1 MLNDSISEEKK
12 RLRAE
17 FHKGTKCACCGQSV
31 KLYKR
36 KINSGM
42 ALFLIGL
49 WRLECRHQE
58 TLPGMIGR
66 EFFSNKQVMNE
77 MDLTAS
83 SLDYSVMKHFG
94 IIEPRISEG
103 GKKDSGYWRL
113 TREGIDFVAN
123 GKKVNKHVLIFDNKK
138 QGFSDE
144 FTTIQEALGDKFDF
158 QELMKETV

>member
-1 MLNDSISEEKK
+1 
-12 RLRAE
+12 
-17 FHKGTKCACCGQSV
+17 
-31 KLYKR
+31 
-36 KINSGM
+36 
-42 ALFLIGL
+42 
-49 WRLECRHQE
+49 
-58 TLPGMIGR
+58 MIAR

-77 MDLTAS
+77 MGLTAS

-113 TREGIDFVAN
+113 TREGIDFVSN

-158 QELMKETV
+158 QELMKQTV